1 MILTRLG
8 STLLFDGVPRRTLG
22 IDMYRSCQD
31 WIETSATTYQTEMS
45 VASSAGFK
53 LTRSLILPMYASDWT
68 AIYNS
73 GSDTVSAAYL
83 TKLGVWLDA
92 LDAVGMGAICVFFW
106 RLATLSDFRHGAK
119 SVSDWAASGGL
130 TRTTMRNVV
139 RDIVAT
145 YKDHPAVAAWEL
157 GNEWG
162 YITRNRDANAYVV
175 NVPKGTKASYDPT
188 GVDLLSTAD
197 FLNVMADF
205 ATAVRAN
212 DPSGRLILNGTG
224 SAFSGSAADGY
235 AGGTCGY
242 LRGTVTQ
249 DARDCT
255 GLAVHCYSTHVYSS
269 PGYVNLTKRLADLH
283 AVSLRV
289 RKPLILEE
297 FGVGENGASTFCE
310 NGDVAGSFT
319 TAISAVENSPVQ
331 AALLWSYS
339 DTNPSWRITPDNDRS
354 YMWVAASAANRRMWE
369 QTFAPRGLAVM
380 RGMSDGRKF
389 CRQTSSS
396 NGNYL
401 SLADNES
408 LRPAGAF
415 SVSLWVRKW
424 KEIGPTFSRL
434 IAKRATGDTVAG
446 WHLLFDNSAD
456 RRLSF
461 AMLTAAGTDRNQQT
475 GGPMKLLPRLWHH
488 IAVVFDPTL
497 GEEMKARR
505 MMLYINGEPLGG
517 GGSEK
522 WLSTDIFTHSTQ
534 PLTIFSSP
542 NGFSVG
548 EVDVA
553 EVRFWGRA
561 LPDSEVFAMSH
572 GASPRTRDFLIA
584 EWLFDGE
591 YNDTS
596 GNGNHLTVNG
606 TGPQL
611 MTDPISRR
619 MRNA

>member
-1 MILTRLG
+1 MILTRSG
-8 STLLFDGVPRRTLG
+8 STLLFDGVARRALG

-31 WIETSATTYQTEMS
+31 WIETSATTYQTEIP
-45 VASSAGFK
+45 VAAAAGFK

-68 AIYNS
+68 AIYD
-73 GSDTVSAAYL
+73 GGGDTVSAAYL

-92 LDAVGMGAICVFFW
+92 LDAAGMGAICVFFW

-119 SVSDWAASGGL
+119 SASDWASSGGL

-139 RDIVAT
+139 RDIVTA
-145 YKDHPAVAAWEL
+145 YQDHPAVAAWEL

-162 YITRNRDANAYVV
+162 YIVRNRDANAYVV
-175 NVPKGTKASYDPT
+175 NVPKGTKASYDPA
-188 GVDLLSTAD
+188 GVDLVSTAN
-197 FLNVMADF
+197 FLDVTSDF

-212 DPSGRLILNGTG
+212 DTTGRLILNGTG

-235 AGGTCGY
+235 AGGTNGY
-242 LRGTVTQ
+242 LRGAVTQ

-269 PGYVNLTKRLADLH
+269 PGYANLAKRLADLH
-283 AVSLRV
+283 AVSLRI

-297 FGVGENGASTFCE
+297 FGAGENGTSTYCE
-310 NGDVAGSFT
+310 NGDVSGKFSQALD
-319 TAISAVENSPVQ
+319 AVERSPIQ

-339 DTNPSWRITPDNDRS
+339 DTNASWRITPSNARS
-354 YMWVAASAANRRMWE
+354 YMWDAAAAANARMWE
-369 QTFAPRGLAVM
+369 QSAASRGVAFM
-380 RGMSDGRKF
+380 REVVNGRKF
-389 CRQTSSS
+389 CRQSSSS

-401 SLADNES
+401 SIADNAS

-415 SVSLWVRKW
+415 SLSMWVRKW

-434 IAKRATGDTVAG
+434 VAKRSTADTVAG

-456 RRLSF
+456 RRLSYSMF
-461 AMLTAAGTDRNQQT
+461 TTAGTDRNQST
-475 GGPMKLLPRLWHH
+475 GGAMKLLPRLWHH
-488 IAVVFDPTL
+488 VAVVFDPTL
-497 GEEMKARR
+497 GDEMKARR
-505 MMLYINGEPLGG
+505 LMLYINGEPLGG

-522 WLSTDIFTHSTQ
+522 WLSTDAFAHSTQ

-542 NGFSVG
+542 NGFSVA
-548 EVDVA
+548 ETDIA
-553 EVRFWGRA
+553 EVRYWGRA
-561 LPDSEVFAMSH
+561 LPDAEVLGMAC
-572 GASPRTRDFLIA
+572 GGQPRTRESLIA
-584 EWLFDGE
+584 EWLFDGN

-606 TGPQL
+606 TGPTL
-611 MTDPISRR
+611 MADPAARSARSV
-619 MRNA
+619 